1 MSVFNSEQSKQAIGK
16 SLVIP
21 TNKACIKGVDY
32 SEIESLLS
40 VINWLDTDN
49 YQSEIKL
56 VRLFIKK
63 LHANL
68 KKRNS
73 VKTEVVNG
81 LLKTKDDFTFL
92 SFVYELREGLW
103 N

>member
-1 MSVFNSEQSKQAIGK
+1 MANLNAKQSKQAIGNN
-16 SLVIP
+16 LVVP
-21 TNKACIKGVDY
+21 TNEACIKGVNY
-32 SEIESLLS
+32 SEIENLVLI
-40 VINWLDTDN
+40 INLFELDN
-49 YQSEIKL
+49 YENEIKL

-68 KKRNS
+68 KERNS

-92 SFVYELREGLW
+92 SFVYQLREGLW

>member
-1 MSVFNSEQSKQAIGK
+1 MANLNAEQAKQATGNN
-16 SLVIP
+16 LVVP

-32 SEIESLLS
+32 SEIENLVVL
-40 VINWLDTDN
+40 IDWLDTDN
-49 YQSEIKL
+49 YQNEIKL

-68 KKRNS
+68 KSRNS
-73 VKTEVVNG
+73 VKSELVNG

-92 SFVYELREGLW
+92 SFVYQLKEGLW

>member
-1 MSVFNSEQSKQAIGK
+1 MSDFNSGQSKQAIGNN
-16 SLVIP
+16 LVVP
-21 TNKACIKGVDY
+21 TNEACITGVDY
-32 SEIESLLS
+32 SEIENLVLI
-40 VINWLDTDN
+40 INLFELDN
-49 YQSEIKL
+49 YENEIKL

-68 KKRNS
+68 KSRNS
-73 VKTEVVNG
+73 FKAEVVNG

-92 SFVYELREGLW
+92 SFVYQLKEGLW